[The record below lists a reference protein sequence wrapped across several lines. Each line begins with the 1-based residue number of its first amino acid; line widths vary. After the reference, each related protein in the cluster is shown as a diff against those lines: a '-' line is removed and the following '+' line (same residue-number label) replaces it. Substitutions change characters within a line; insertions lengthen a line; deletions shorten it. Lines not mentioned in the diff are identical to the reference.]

1 MKRINYWLLAIML
14 IAFISCNEDKTDPN
28 GKGEVVLSVS
38 QSLKSSIKNDSDYK
52 MTSVK
57 KAVVTLKK
65 DGVVLADYNQ
75 AEIAVY
81 NMSGEYFT
89 KKLLLLNGQYSV
101 DEFYLVDE
109 NNTTLFATPLDGSKQ
124 AQNVSTPLPLVFN
137 VETDKSA
144 SVNIEVL
151 STENLSPTDFGLSS
165 LHISEV
171 KTIPF
176 FINVSELGKKELL
189 EAEVVV
195 KSGDYTFTDTTKS
208 IVNNPIIVKKG
219 FGNYTVIVKK
229 DGFQKFE
236 KIYTAEELTGFKE
249 NPLVVEL
256 EKAFVENK
264 VLIDG
269 NQGITH
275 MVKIADG
282 YIAVGSASGNC
293 YICSFTKDFTK
304 IWDKSISDNKS
315 SSFYNIT
322 KLADGKFV
330 CAGTIS
336 SNDGLSNDNYLVKI
350 NTDGNILWEKT
361 FGTQN
366 WDHITDVEEL
376 QSGDLIVAAR
386 TNGDVDSGILTL
398 YHLNS
403 AGEIVNSYN
412 YGNNTGETPAK
423 MVIDNNFIYLTGGS
437 NGSFWV
443 SKFDMQGNNV
453 WEKRIG
459 SGFSRDLL
467 IDDGKI
473 VVVGEKNNGSTSL
486 DLCLMKFDLDGNV
499 LLDKDYIY
507 SDIDYV
513 RGLAKGKDNNYYTFG
528 YTGTNA
534 KGTRDGV
541 MHKID
546 INGNEISRYQFG
558 GNGKDYGSGI
568 IIDNENIILYGTYNY
583 QVDSDIWCVEY
594 KW

>member
-109 NNTTLFATPLDGSKQ
+109 NNTTLFATPLEGSKQ

-195 KSGDYTFTDTTKS
+195 KSGDYAFTDTTKS

-236 KIYTAEELTGFKE
+236 KIYTAEELIGFKE

-256 EKAFVENK
+256 ERYYLE
-264 VLIDG
+264 
-269 NQGITH
+269 
-275 MVKIADG
+275 
-282 YIAVGSASGNC
+282 
-293 YICSFTKDFTK
+293 
-304 IWDKSISDNKS
+304 
-315 SSFYNIT
+315 
-322 KLADGKFV
+322 
-330 CAGTIS
+330 
-336 SNDGLSNDNYLVKI
+336 DGLVAYYKFDNDIKDYSGFNNHGEFL
-350 NTDGNILWEKT
+350 
-361 FGTQN
+361 TQN
-366 WDHITDVEEL
+366 YNFI
-376 QSGDLIVAAR
+376 
-386 TNGDVDSGILTL
+386 NGG
-398 YHLNS
+398 
-403 AGEIVNSYN
+403 AVNSCIN
-412 YGNNTGETPAK
+412 LFPNKREP
-423 MVIDNNFIYLTGGS
+423 VIT
-437 NGSFWV
+437 V
-443 SKFDMQGNNV
+443 S
-453 WEKRIG
+453 
-459 SGFSRDLL
+459 
-467 IDDGKI
+467 
-473 VVVGEKNNGSTSL
+473 
-486 DLCLMKFDLDGNV
+486 
-499 LLDKDYIY
+499 
-507 SDIDYV
+507 
-513 RGLAKGKDNNYYTFG
+513 
-528 YTGTNA
+528 
-534 KGTRDGV
+534 
-541 MHKID
+541 
-546 INGNEISRYQFG
+546 
-558 GNGKDYGSGI
+558 
-568 IIDNENIILYGTYNY
+568 
-583 QVDSDIWCVEY
+583 DSDILDCDEEVSFSVWVKPIFNNDGNANVIVGQWDTSPVNGDYEIRIMDKEDDHRIIMGFSNQVGGFQQEFLYSSAHIKNDIWQHIVITFNKGVVKCYIDGALDSEQTSKIKYLNTTEY
-594 KW
+594 DNDVIYIGNHPKAYHYYEFTGKMDELRMYNKEISQSKVSEILNKK